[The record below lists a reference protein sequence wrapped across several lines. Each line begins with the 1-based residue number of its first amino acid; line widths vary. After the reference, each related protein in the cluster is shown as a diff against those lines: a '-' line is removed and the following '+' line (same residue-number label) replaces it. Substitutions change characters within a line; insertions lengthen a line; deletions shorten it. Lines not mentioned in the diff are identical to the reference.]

1 MTVLDEHPVDPVEEE
16 FLAIIDAGERAEPT
30 DPLLPGYRRHLV
42 RQICQ
47 HAHGEVVGMQPEAN
61 WLTRAPTLRRKAVL
75 LAKIQDEAG
84 HGLYLYSVAEALGAV
99 REEFL
104 AELRDGRQKYSS
116 IVNYPTLNWADVMT
130 EGWLV
135 DGVVLAMQ
143 VPLQRCS
150 YGPYARAMVRICK
163 EESFHQRQGFQ
174 GMLEMARGTEE
185 QRRMAQDALDRFW
198 YPVLTVPGPPDSDSP
213 HLGNATRWGIK
224 SVTNDDVRQRFVDS
238 VVPQAEFL
246 GLRVPDDD
254 LRWNAE
260 RGHYDFTRPDWAEWQ
275 RVVAGH
281 GPCNRSRLDT
291 IVQAHE
297 DGAWVREAALAH
309 AAKRREAA
317 A

>member
-1 MTVLDEHPVDPVEEE
+1 MTRAATTREDTFEQT
-16 FLAIIDAGERAEPT
+16 ISRGERIEPT
-30 DPLLPGYRRHLV
+30 DWMPEAYRAHLI

-61 WLTRAPTLRRKAVL
+61 WLLRAPTLRRKGVL

-84 HGLYLYSVAEALGAV
+84 HGLYLYGVAEALGIS

-104 AELRDGRQKYSS
+104 ELLHTGRHKYSS
-116 IVNYPTLNWADVMT
+116 IVNYPTLTWADVMA

-174 GMLEMARGTEE
+174 GMLELARGSAA

-246 GLRVPDDD
+246 GLRIPDDD
-254 LRWNAE
+254 LRWNDE
-260 RGHYDFTRPDWAEWQ
+260 RGHYDFTQPDWSEWE

-281 GPCNRSRLDT
+281 GPCNQQRVET
-291 IVQAHE
+291 VVTAHE
-297 DGAWVREAALAH
+297 DGAWVRAAVAAH
-309 AAKRREAA
+309 TRKRAGAELVA
-317 A
+317 